1 MADTRTR
8 PARPDSLED
17 IYRRPGFMIRR
28 AHQIAVAIFLEE
40 ARESRITPTQYGVLV
55 ILRRRPGIDQNTLAR
70 LLGLDRSTTG
80 LVVRKLA
87 ERGLIARAVGA
98 GDQRRRELKLAQA
111 GGVLLARVSKDARR
125 AQQRL
130 LSPLPAR
137 ERSRFLDLLASLT
150 EAFNRTTRVPVD
162 YATGL
167 GSREISTLKPRDRG
181 PRAKR
186 GRHPSRE

>member
-1 MADTRTR
+1 MAGRRTQST
-8 PARPDSLED
+8 PGKSLED

-40 ARESRITPTQYGVLV
+40 ARESRVTPTQYGVLV
-55 ILRRRPGIDQNTLAR
+55 ILERRPGIDQNTLAR

-80 LVVRKLA
+80 MVVRKLA
-87 ERGLIARAVGA
+87 ERGLIARATGA
-98 GDQRRRELKLAQA
+98 GDLRRRELKLTRTGTALL
-111 GGVLLARVSKDARR
+111 GRLARSARR

-137 ERSRFLDLLASLT
+137 ERTRFIDLLARLA

-162 YATGL
+162 YAAG
-167 GSREISTLKPRDRG
+167 
-181 PRAKR
+181 R
-186 GRHPSRE
+186 GRD

>member
-1 MADTRTR
+1 
-8 PARPDSLED
+8 
-17 IYRRPGFMIRR
+17 MIRR

-40 ARESRITPTQYGVLV
+40 ARESGVTSTQYGVLL
-55 ILRRRPGIDQNTLAR
+55 ILARRPGIDQNTLAR

-87 ERGLIARAVGA
+87 DRGLIARATGVR
-98 GDQRRRELKLAQA
+98 DQRRRELKLTRSGVALLSRLTASAQ
-111 GGVLLARVSKDARR
+111 R

-137 ERSRFLDLLASLT
+137 ERQRLLDLLERLA

-162 YATGL
+162 YA
-167 GSREISTLKPRDRG
+167 
-181 PRAKR
+181 A
-186 GRHPSRE
+186 GRS

>member
-1 MADTRTR
+1 MGLRCRTLPPMAAKRQPIRTE
-8 PARPDSLED
+8 SMED

-55 ILRRRPGIDQNTLAR
+55 ILERRPGIDQNTLAR

-80 LVVRKLA
+80 MVVRKLA
-87 ERGLIARAVGA
+87 ERGLVARATGA
-98 GDQRRRELKLAQA
+98 GDLRRRELKLTRA
-111 GGVLLARVSKDARR
+111 GTTLLSRLAASARR

-137 ERSRFLDLLASLT
+137 ERRRFLDLLARLA

-162 YATGL
+162 YAAG
-167 GSREISTLKPRDRG
+167 
-181 PRAKR
+181 R
-186 GRHPSRE
+186 GRD

>member
-1 MADTRTR
+1 MARARTR
-8 PARPDSLED
+8 SSATESLED

-40 ARESRITPTQYGVLV
+40 LRESRITPTQYGVLL
-55 ILRRRPGIDQNTLAR
+55 ILGRRPDIDQNTLGR

-87 ERGLIARAVGA
+87 ERGLIARATGA
-98 GDQRRRELKLAQA
+98 GDLRRRELKLTREGTALA
-111 GGVLLARVSKDARR
+111 ARVAKDARR

-137 ERSRFLDLLASLT
+137 ERRRFLDLLASLT

-162 YATGL
+162 YAAGL
-167 GSREISTLKPRDRG
+167 RRR
-181 PRAKR
+181 
-186 GRHPSRE
+186 

>member
-1 MADTRTR
+1 MAGARTR
-8 PARPDSLED
+8 SAPADSLAD
-17 IYRRPGFMIRR
+17 LYRRPGFMIRR

-40 ARESRITPTQYGVLV
+40 ARESRLTTTQYGVLV
-55 ILRRRPGIDQNTLAR
+55 TLSRRPGIDQNTLAR

-87 ERGLIARAVGA
+87 ERGLIARAMGA
-98 GDQRRRELKLAQA
+98 ADLRRRELKLTRSGAA
-111 GGVLLARVSKDARR
+111 LRSRVAKHARH

-137 ERSRFLDLLASLT
+137 ERSRFLDLLARLT

-162 YATGL
+162 YAAGL
-167 GSREISTLKPRDRG
+167 GRVPE
-181 PRAKR
+181 KR
-186 GRHPSRE
+186 GR

>member
-1 MADTRTR
+1 MPGTR
-8 PARPDSLED
+8 ARSARTESLED

-55 ILRRRPGIDQNTLAR
+55 ILERRPGIDQNTLAR

-87 ERGLIARAVGA
+87 ERGLIARAMGIK
-98 GDQRRRELKLAQA
+98 DLRRRELRLTRTGAA
-111 GGVLLARVSKDARR
+111 LLDRMVASARR

-137 ERSRFLDLLASLT
+137 ERQRFLDLLTRVT

-162 YATGL
+162 YPAGL
-167 GSREISTLKPRDRG
+167 GRG
-181 PRAKR
+181 
-186 GRHPSRE
+186 

>member
-1 MADTRTR
+1 MARVRTR
-8 PARPDSLED
+8 STGTESLED

-40 ARESRITPTQYGVLV
+40 ARETRITPTQYGVLV
-55 ILRRRPGIDQNTLAR
+55 ILGRRPGIDQNTLAR

-87 ERGLIARAVGA
+87 ERGLLARTTGT
-98 GDQRRRELKLAQA
+98 GDLRRRELELTRA
-111 GGVLLARVSKDARR
+111 GVALVSRVAKDARR

-130 LSPLPAR
+130 LTPLPAS
-137 ERSRFLDLLASLT
+137 ERARFLDLLARLT

-162 YATGL
+162 YAAGL
-167 GSREISTLKPRDRG
+167 GLGPQRRRGFASEFGRKRSRDLLKLD
-181 PRAKR
+181 
-186 GRHPSRE
+186 

>member
-1 MADTRTR
+1 MARARSR
-8 PARPDSLED
+8 PAATESLEE

-55 ILRRRPGIDQNTLAR
+55 IVGHRPGIDQNTLAR

-87 ERGLIARAVGA
+87 ERDLIARATGP
-98 GDQRRRELKLAQA
+98 GDLRRRELKLTRA
-111 GGVLLARVSKDARR
+111 GRALSARIAKNARR

-137 ERSRFLDLLASLT
+137 ERARFLDLLTRLT
-150 EAFNRTTRVPVD
+150 EVLNRTTRVPVD
-162 YATGL
+162 YAAGLRARRL
-167 GSREISTLKPRDRG
+167 GSNLSEM
-181 PRAKR
+181 
-186 GRHPSRE
+186 